1 MTCLDEGRLQS
12 WLDRELPPD
21 ARRSADAH
29 LAGCPACSAALEALA
44 SRDAEV
50 AATLD
55 SLSGAPA
62 HRPVIY
68 TARRRWPAAAA
79 AGALAASLLTVAIL
93 GQRPVPPPVPE
104 AAGQFLPLADE
115 PDPMQ
120 AGMVV
125 RVSVPASL
133 LRYTG
138 AAPPSGMVQAEV
150 IVGEDGRPRA
160 VRFLPQ

>member
-1 MTCLDEGRLQS
+1 MTCLDEGRLQA
-12 WLDRELPPD
+12 WLDRELPPE

-29 LAGCPACSAALEALA
+29 LAGCPACSAALEALG

-50 AATLD
+50 ARMLD
-55 SLSGAPA
+55 WLCGAPA
-62 HRPVIY
+62 HRSVIY

-79 AGALAASLLTVAIL
+79 AAALAASLLTVAIL
-93 GQRPVPPPVPE
+93 GQRPVPRPLSAV
-104 AAGQFLPLADE
+104 QFLPLADE
-115 PDPMQ
+115 PEPVQ

-138 AAPPSGMVQAEV
+138 AVPPSGMVQAEV

>member
-1 MTCLDEGRLQS
+1 MTCLDEGLLQP
-12 WLDRELPPD
+12 WLDRELSPD

-29 LAGCPACSAALEALA
+29 LAGCAACSAALDALR
-44 SRDAEV
+44 SRDAELGRM
-50 AATLD
+50 LD
-55 SLSGAPA
+55 ALSGAPTR
-62 HRPVIY
+62 HSVIY

-79 AGALAASLLTVAIL
+79 AGALAASLIMVAIL
-93 GQRPVPPPVPE
+93 GQRPAPLPAAE
-104 AAGQFLPLADE
+104 AAGRFLPLSDE
-115 PDPMQ
+115 PDPIQ
-120 AGMVV
+120 AGIVV

-138 AAPPSGMVQAEV
+138 AVPPSGMVQAEV

>member
-1 MTCLDEGRLQS
+1 MLG
-12 WLDRELPPD
+12 
-21 ARRSADAH
+21 
-29 LAGCPACSAALEALA
+29 
-44 SRDAEV
+44 
-50 AATLD
+50 

-62 HRPVIY
+62 RRSVIY
-68 TARRRWPAAAA
+68 TARRRWPAAAT

-93 GQRPVPPPVPE
+93 GQRPVPRPLPK
-104 AAGQFLPLADE
+104 ATGQFLSLGDE
-115 PDPMQ
+115 PEPMQ

-138 AAPPSGMVQAEV
+138 VAPPSGLVQAEV